1 MLIGTYRHQIDE
13 KCRMRMPTKLKAELG
28 DGFVVTK
35 GANGCLTAFSKS
47 KFDEVYNKLTNL
59 PIFDANIQKPVRM
72 ILSSAFEAEED
83 KQGRILLA
91 KELRDYAKISKNIVF
106 VGAGNRVEIWAEEE
120 WEAYSSGD
128 LAESLA
134 SLGGLG
140 V

>member
-13 KCRMRMPTKLKAELG
+13 KCRMRMPAKLKAELG
-28 DGFVVTK
+28 EGFVITK
-35 GANGCLTAFSKS
+35 GTNGCLTAFSKT

-72 ILSSAFEAEED
+72 ILSSAFETEED
-83 KQGRILLA
+83 KQGRILVA
-91 KELRDYAKISKNIVF
+91 KELRDYAKIQKNIVF

-120 WEAYSSGD
+120 WDTYADGD
-128 LAESLA
+128 LAQSINSL
-134 SLGGLG
+134 SGLG